1 MNRVVAYV
9 DGFNLYF
16 GLKRKGWKKHYWLDL
31 YSLAESLLKPGQTL
45 ETVHYFTARIR
56 STGKNQDDMKRQSIY
71 LDALSTRPNL
81 FIHYGHFLEKNRKCH
96 QCGARWIDYEEKM
109 TDVNIAV
116 QLLADASDNRFD
128 TALLISADSDLTTPV
143 QLVRLIPPFGL
154 PATDS
159 DLTTPVQLVRTRFS
173 GKRVIVAQP
182 PASVSVRLSAAATAA
197 FNISETKV
205 RQNQLPVTVQT
216 ANGYTLRRPD
226 TWR

>member
-143 QLVRLIPPFGL
+143 QLVR
-154 PATDS
+154 
-159 DLTTPVQLVRTRFS
+159 TRFS